1 MNKLTPED
9 IQAIR
14 DLRDSGETYKV
25 IGQRFNV
32 NLKTAQKVCKGI
44 IGGPLPDGKVV
55 ESKCLKLS
63 DYDIRT
69 IRRLRKRGA
78 STVDLGRRF
87 NVHHNTISDV
97 CLGITGG
104 PLEDDETRVNGGNR
118 RPLHLENHKRFHRG
132 GRHVPAEREIE
143 YVELLKTGMP
153 VAQAL
158 ERVSASGRI
167 S

>member
-55 ESKCLKLS
+55 RGQCLKLS
-63 DYDIRT
+63 EYDVRT
-69 IRRLRKRGA
+69 IRRLRAQGA

-104 PLEDDETRVNGGNR
+104 PLEQDETRENGCSR
-118 RPLHLENHKRFHRG
+118 RPLHLESFYRARRG
-132 GRHVPAEREIE
+132 FHVPDHLNDE
-143 YVELLKTGMP
+143 YFRLLKAGVPIAETARRLG
-153 VAQAL
+153 L
-158 ERVSASGRI
+158 SG
-167 S
+167 SGS